1 MRIVAFLSLS
11 LALKPHKKGNSWGN
25 TVCKYSAIPR
35 RLYLPGI
42 FKEVELF
49 NQTHACEQI
58 NPSRVQRAVVSRKV
72 IKLLLVD
79 QIQSTIYFCMAHELR
94 IVFTLLNGY
103 KQYKED
109 YPFTGENCMEFKF

>member
-1 MRIVAFLSLS
+1 MRLRAQLIPSANTKVACMRIVAFLSLS

-79 QIQSTIYFCMAHELR
+79 QIQSTACVCMVLKLR
-94 IVFTLLNGY
+94 VGLTFLML
-103 KQYKED
+103 
-109 YPFTGENCMEFKF
+109 